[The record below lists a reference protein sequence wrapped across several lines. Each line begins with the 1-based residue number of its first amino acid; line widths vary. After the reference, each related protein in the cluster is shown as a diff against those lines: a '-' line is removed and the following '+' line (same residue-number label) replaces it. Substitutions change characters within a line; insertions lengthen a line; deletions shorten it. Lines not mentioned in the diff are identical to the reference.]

1 VDTPAGLN
9 PLLLP
14 LLSFALSLAAII
26 TAMLLY
32 MRQRRLLKRYQ
43 ALLNGPIGADL
54 EQLLLDQM
62 KAIEQNRAEVQN
74 LLAVTAPLLKAAPGN
89 LQKVGV
95 VRFNAFPDTG
105 SDLSFAIAILD
116 GRNNG
121 VVLSSL
127 FGRSESRI
135 YAKPIQGG
143 ISTYPLSDEERE
155 ALRQADTPLHD
166 GN

>member
-14 LLSFALSLAAII
+14 LLSFALSLAAIG
-26 TAMLLY
+26 TVMLFY

-62 KAIEQNRAEVQN
+62 KAIEQNRTEVQN
-74 LLAVTAPLLKAAPGN
+74 LLAVTAPLHKAAPGN

-143 ISTYPLSDEERE
+143 VSTYPLSDEERE
-155 ALRQADTPLHD
+155 ALRQADAALYD
-166 GN
+166 GR